1 MIQSGAAHPR
11 AVHLR
16 RTILL
21 LCSRSLHLL
30 RRPCPARLPPSGSPV
45 RCLFHLV
52 SSVSLRSIAL
62 VLPHILSRPCL
73 CLLRF
78 AFPAFNLEI
87 ARPRFHSFSGS
98 LYDFVY
104 LNLAPR
110 IPRRSHAH
118 VLTCTLCIPLSVL
131 HICTFLL
138 FSPSHDRWRRIR
150 SKKAQ
155 CSHAV
160 RRCSR
165 AVLLGACCVSTCCG
179 AHGQLAC
186 L

>member
-52 SSVSLRSIAL
+52 SSFSLRSIAL

-87 ARPRFHSFSGS
+87 ARPRSHSFSGS

-110 IPRRSHAH
+110 IPRRSGITRTRADMYPLYSFICPSYMHIFV
-118 VLTCTLCIPLSVL
+118 VLTFT
-131 HICTFLL
+131 
-138 FSPSHDRWRRIR
+138 
-150 SKKAQ
+150 
-155 CSHAV
+155 
-160 RRCSR
+160 
-165 AVLLGACCVSTCCG
+165 
-179 AHGQLAC
+179 
-186 L
+186 